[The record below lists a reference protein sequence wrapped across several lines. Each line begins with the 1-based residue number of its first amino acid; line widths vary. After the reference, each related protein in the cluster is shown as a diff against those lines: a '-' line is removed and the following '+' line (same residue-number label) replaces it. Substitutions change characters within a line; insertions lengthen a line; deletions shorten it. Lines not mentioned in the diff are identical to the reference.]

1 MNKLL
6 TLQNLPQSV
15 THLPY
20 HGKRIFIKFYN
31 KSIDLD
37 ISPMGAYRIAWSAV
51 RKKYYKHNSVWVP
64 YANANDYDTTSS
76 EDDIGAISDDD
87 NIQYI

>member
-15 THLPY
+15 AHLPH
-20 HGKRIFIKFYN
+20 HGKRIFLKFYN

-51 RKKYYKHNSVWVP
+51 RRKYYKRDGVWVP

-76 EDDIGAISDDD
+76 EDDNDPIGNDAI
-87 NIQYI
+87 YI